1 MREPPVE
8 QTAARQAE
16 TVAAEA
22 LRSRSANLS
31 SPNVVN
37 ALIHLYRAEMGR
49 LTTYRVRLDTTT
61 NWAITTSAL
70 VISFTFANP
79 EIPHFAI
86 LLLLFLNYFFLQL
99 EARRFRA
106 YESSRY
112 RIHVL
117 ERFFYPQMLGAAVRP
132 RWTEHLIDVL
142 QSPALTVNYLG
153 AVGWRLRRNYLWI
166 YAVVLLA
173 WLAKVYIQS
182 APPQDAADWIDH
194 MAFAGIPGAL
204 IAIGVAAFSAY
215 LVAVAAFAQRIY
227 PFGDEQSQ
235 AAMEEIGDE

>member
-1 MREPPVE
+1 ME

-16 TVAAEA
+16 SVAAEA
-22 LRSRSANLS
+22 LRSRSADLS

-70 VISFTFANP
+70 VISFSFANP
-79 EIPHFAI
+79 QIPHVAI
-86 LLLLFLNYFFLQL
+86 LLLLFLDYFFLQL

-117 ERFFYPQMLGAAVRP
+117 ERFFYPQMLGAAVRR
-132 RWTEHLIDVL
+132 RWTEHLIEVL
-142 QSPALTVNYLG
+142 QSPALTVNFLG

-173 WLAKVYIQS
+173 WIAKVYMQS
-182 APPQDAADWIDH
+182 APPQNLEDWLNGMSFAAIPGWLIALAVV
-194 MAFAGIPGAL
+194 AFALYL
-204 IAIGVAAFSAY
+204 I
-215 LVAVAAFAQRIY
+215 AVAAWAQRIY
-227 PFGDEQSQ
+227 PFGDEESRQ
-235 AAMEEIGDE
+235 AMEQIGDE

>member
-1 MREPPVE
+1 ME
-8 QTAARQAE
+8 QASARQSE
-16 TVAAEA
+16 TTPGTDA
-22 LRSRSANLS
+22 LGSQGADLS

-79 EIPHFAI
+79 QIPHVAI
-86 LLLLFLNYFFLQL
+86 LFLLFLDYFFLQV

-112 RIHVL
+112 RIHVI
-117 ERFFYPQMLGAAVRP
+117 ERFFYPQMLGAAVRSG
-132 RWTEHLIDVL
+132 WTDHLVDVL
-142 QSPALTVNYLG
+142 QSPGLTVNFFG

-173 WLAKVYIQS
+173 WIAKLYVQA
-182 APPQDAADWIDH
+182 APPESAADWLDRV
-194 MAFAGIPGAL
+194 AFGAIPGWL
-204 IAIGVAAFSAY
+204 IALAVASFVAY
-215 LVAVAAFAQRIY
+215 LVAVAAWARRIY
-227 PFGDEQSQ
+227 PFGDEE
-235 AAMEEIGDE
+235 ARDVMEHVTDE

>member
-1 MREPPVE
+1 ME
-8 QTAARQAE
+8 QTAAREAE
-16 TVAAEA
+16 TVAADA
-22 LRSRSANLS
+22 LRSRSADLS

-79 EIPHFAI
+79 QIPHVVI
-86 LLLLFLNYFFLQL
+86 LLLLFLDYFFLQL

-117 ERFFYPQMLGAAVRP
+117 ERFFYPQMLGAPVRR

-142 QSPALTVNYLG
+142 QSPGLTVNFLG

-173 WLAKVYIQS
+173 WLAKVYVQG
-182 APPQDAADWIDH
+182 APPLAIVDWVNR
-194 MAFAGIPGAL
+194 MAFAGIPGWVIL
-204 IAIGVAAFSAY
+204 VAVASFVTY
-215 LVAVAAFAQRIY
+215 LVAVAAWARRIY
-227 PFGDEQSQ
+227 PFGDEEARQ
-235 AAMEEIGDE
+235 AMEQVGDE